1 MEIICKNLLN
11 GLLKLI
17 VTGIFFFVYLQIFSF
32 VASNLQLDVPVLEII
47 IIGLL
52 VIFAFVTTAFLFRYT
67 EQSSS

>member
-1 MEIICKNLLN
+1 MKNLMN

-32 VASNLQLDVPVLEII
+32 VASNLYLDIPVLEMI

-52 VIFAFVTTAFLFRYT
+52 VIFAFATTAFLFRYR
-67 EQSSS
+67 QPSSS